1 MNNMG
6 KITQVLGAVVDV
18 EFSDGASPPIYNS
31 LKISNPAINDEKW
44 NLVVEVAQHL
54 GENTVRCI
62 AMDTAEGLVRGMEVM
77 DTGEGITV
85 PVGEETLGRILNVI
99 GETVDEGEPI
109 KAKKRFPIHRPT
121 PEFVDQETKVQAF
134 ETGIKVVDLLAPYA
148 RGGKIGLFGGA
159 GVGKTVIL
167 MELIHNVAMK
177 HGGYSVFGGVG
188 ERTREGNDLWLE
200 MKESG
205 VLSKAALVYGQMNEP
220 PGARAR
226 VALSALTLAEYF
238 RDEEGKDVLLF
249 IDNIFRFTQ
258 ANSEVSTLLG
268 RMPSAVGYQPTL
280 STDLGE
286 LQERITSTRKGSI
299 TSVQAIYVPADDL
312 TDPAPATTF
321 AHLDA
326 TTVLS
331 RQIAELGIYPA
342 VDPLDSTSRI
352 LDPHVV
358 GESHYEVAR
367 QVQVILQRYKDLQDI
382 IAILGMDELSE
393 EDKLTV
399 ARARKIQR
407 FLSQPFYVAEVF
419 TGTPGA
425 YVELKDTIKGFQEV
439 VEGKHD
445 DIPEQAFY
453 MVGTIEQAVE
463 KAKKLAEE

>member
-1 MNNMG
+1 MNAG
-6 KITQVLGAVVDV
+6 KIRQVLGAVVDV
-18 EFSDGASPPIYNS
+18 EFSDGRLPAIYNA
-31 LKISNPAINDEKW
+31 LKISNPAISDEKW

-54 GENTVRCI
+54 GESTVRCV
-62 AMDTAEGLVRGMEVM
+62 AMDTTEGLVRGMEVM
-77 DTGEGITV
+77 DTGEGISV
-85 PVGEETLGRILNVI
+85 PVGAGTLGRVLNVI
-99 GETVDEGEPI
+99 GEPVDEGPPLDV
-109 KAKKRFPIHRPT
+109 KKRFPIHRPT

-205 VLSKAALVYGQMNEP
+205 VIGKAALVYGQMNEP

-226 VALSALTLAEYF
+226 VALTALTLAEYF

-280 STDLGE
+280 GTDLGE
-286 LQERITSTRKGSI
+286 LQERITTTRKGSI

-342 VDPLDSTSRI
+342 VDPLDSTSRL

-358 GESHYEVAR
+358 GEEHYQVAR

-399 ARARKIQR
+399 SRARKIQR
-407 FLSQPFYVAEVF
+407 FLSQPFYVAEAF

-425 YVELKDTIKGFQEV
+425 YVELKDTIRGFKEIV
-439 VEGKHD
+439 DGKHD

-453 MVGTIEQAVE
+453 MVGTIEQVME
-463 KAKKLAEE
+463 KAKKLAAQ